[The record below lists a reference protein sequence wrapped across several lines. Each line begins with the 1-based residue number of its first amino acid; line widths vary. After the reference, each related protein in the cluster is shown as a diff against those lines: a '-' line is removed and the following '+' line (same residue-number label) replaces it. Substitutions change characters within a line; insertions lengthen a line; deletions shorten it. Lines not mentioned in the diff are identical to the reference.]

1 MSTRPSPFQTTVTA
15 TELGQKTGRVIDKAQ
30 AGIVG
35 IEKHGE
41 VRAVMMSLET
51 YERLVGGADDFAA
64 MRASDVPPALAD
76 AMRDSLSDWLEDPR
90 D

>member
-1 MSTRPSPFQTTVTA
+1 MSNGSSPFQTTVTA

-41 VRAVMMSLET
+41 VRAVMMSLDA
-51 YERLVGGADDFAA
+51 YERLANGANDFAA
-64 MRASDVPPALAD
+64 MRASEVPPALAD
-76 AMRDSLSDWLEDPR
+76 AMRESLADWLEEPR